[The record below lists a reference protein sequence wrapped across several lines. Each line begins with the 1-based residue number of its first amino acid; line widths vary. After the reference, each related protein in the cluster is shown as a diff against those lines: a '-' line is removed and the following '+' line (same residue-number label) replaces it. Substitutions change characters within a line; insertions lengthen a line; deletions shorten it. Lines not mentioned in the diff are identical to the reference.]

1 MNEIINQIE
10 ELKQMQRFPRY
21 YLSKYFEELK
31 TQVDT
36 KYALKLDEKD
46 KYLEIINSIESFE
59 QDAYNKWSSKRIN
72 TYDDEIKL
80 IEDKLNN
87 NLNNVIDYTKLIG
100 DIQSAQTAVDSFRET
115 EQNLQGAE
123 AGLLATR
130 AALVQE
136 LDRMQAMFGQNSKK
150 ANEVRAS
157 IAGIDG
163 QLAGNSEKLA
173 ENAAK
178 YQEWAAQ
185 TVYAFA
191 TARAAAR

>member
-10 ELKQMQRFPRY
+10 ELKQMQQFPRY

-80 IEDKLNN
+80 IEDELNN
-87 NLNNVIDYTKLIG
+87 NLNNVIDVTKLIG
-100 DIQSAQTAVDSFRET
+100 EFKLKVEKMIFSNKTILFIDKKTIFNFKSDSF
-115 EQNLQGAE
+115 
-123 AGLLATR
+123 LLI
-130 AALVQE
+130 LNDE
-136 LDRMQAMFGQNSKK
+136 YISNSL
-150 ANEVRAS
+150 
-157 IAGIDG
+157 IDDSS
-163 QLAGNSEKLA
+163 QMIIKDF
-173 ENAAK
+173 
-178 YQEWAAQ
+178 
-185 TVYAFA
+185 V
-191 TARAAAR
+191 